1 MPYDVPAFQNVLF
14 IHMFPFRNYDDWAA
28 SALKQQYDRGRE
40 AGCNKTKDLWE
51 DNCTPS
57 KMEIDFGKY
66 GKAELARFKEGV
78 VQRMNGDKK
87 MEHHVFL
94 LYHHREL
101 NDVLDKLNY
110 LYDIP
115 ALPGSDGKG
124 KERRPEGTCDG
135 EMLEMFHD
143 CFSSQLMELT

>member
-57 KMEIDFGKY
+57 RMEIDIGKY

-101 NDVLDKLNY
+101 NDVLDKLND